1 MATYRFQYLS
11 AKDGWQ
17 NIGEEPA
24 SRESSA
30 REAFSRLS
38 TSQGLPAGEYRFKR
52 SDESPSHHWGRLIL
66 TEDGIVILG
75 GN

>member
-11 AKDGWQ
+11 AKDDWQ
-17 NIGEEPA
+17 DIGEEPA

-38 TSQGLPAGEYRFKR
+38 TSKGLPAGEYRFKR
-52 SDESPSHHWGRLIL
+52 SDERPSHHWGRLTL
-66 TEDGIVILG
+66 AEDGTVVPR
-75 GN
+75 NR

>member
-1 MATYRFQYLS
+1 VATYRFQYLS
-11 AKDGWQ
+11 AKNGWQ

-38 TSQGLPAGEYRFKR
+38 TSQGLSAGEYRFKR
-52 SDESPSHHWGRLIL
+52 SDESPSHHWGRLTL
-66 TEDGIVILG
+66 TEDGAIVP
-75 GN
+75 GNR